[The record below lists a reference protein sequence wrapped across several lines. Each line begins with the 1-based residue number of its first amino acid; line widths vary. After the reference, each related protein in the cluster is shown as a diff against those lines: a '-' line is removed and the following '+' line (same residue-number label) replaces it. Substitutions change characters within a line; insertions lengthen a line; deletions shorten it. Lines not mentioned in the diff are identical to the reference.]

1 MTTLTTRLKLLS
13 WKQWALI
20 VLLLLYLLYIA
31 LSYLYLPGKLKQ
43 VVETDVA
50 QLVGRDITVE
60 RFDYNPFDLSLR
72 IFNLN
77 VPDKPD
83 APLVAWEQLYVNFTP
98 WGSLFNWEVKLETL
112 QLDQPEI
119 NIDKT
124 AEGFNFS
131 DIIERVAGGETQ
143 PEEGTA
149 GPAIARGLLSDTSA
163 H

>member
-60 RFDYNPFDLSLR
+60 RFDYNPFDL
-72 IFNLN
+72 
-77 VPDKPD
+77 
-83 APLVAWEQLYVNFTP
+83 
-98 WGSLFNWEVKLETL
+98 
-112 QLDQPEI
+112 
-119 NIDKT
+119 
-124 AEGFNFS
+124 
-131 DIIERVAGGETQ
+131 
-143 PEEGTA
+143 
-149 GPAIARGLLSDTSA
+149 
-163 H
+163 